1 MTNTR
6 DIQSDTDRSGRKG
19 IGGKALLE
27 WHEDGFAKIGRLTDK
42 WRERETLKCI
52 KGDSWRKGAA
62 EVLGGG
68 GTAAPHVAAAHGGL
82 SQGRRAQLPARM
94 TGRKLEVINK
104 G

>member
-68 GTAAPHVAAAHGGL
+68 GTAAPHVAAAHGGP
-82 SQGRRAQLPARM
+82 SQGRRGAITCTHDGA
-94 TGRKLEVINK
+94 EVRGDK
-104 G
+104 